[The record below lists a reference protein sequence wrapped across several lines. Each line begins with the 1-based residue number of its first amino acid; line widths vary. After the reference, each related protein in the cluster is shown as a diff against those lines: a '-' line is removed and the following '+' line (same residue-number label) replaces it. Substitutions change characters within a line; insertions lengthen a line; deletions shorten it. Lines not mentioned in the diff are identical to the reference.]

1 MAARR
6 LWARHYPVRRLEVI
20 GNVSEAKV
28 LATLHPAGAN
38 ALPPAVT
45 HDSVNSDALL
55 RGKSQLAIR
64 HKNEIYI
71 LRQTRFGK
79 LILTK

>member
-1 MAARR
+1 M
-6 LWARHYPVRRLEVI
+6 
-20 GNVSEAKV
+20 SDAKE
-28 LATLHPAGAN
+28 LT
-38 ALPPAVT
+38 LPPPARVTAPPRTAV

-55 RGKSQLAIR
+55 RGKEKLAIR
-64 HKNEIYI
+64 HNNEIYI